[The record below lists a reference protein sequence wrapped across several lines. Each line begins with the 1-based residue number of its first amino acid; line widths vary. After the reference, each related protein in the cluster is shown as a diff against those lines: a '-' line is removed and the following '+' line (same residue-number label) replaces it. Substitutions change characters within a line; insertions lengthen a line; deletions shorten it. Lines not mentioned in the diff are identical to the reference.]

1 MIGNLTYEDVKKFV
15 TDNPNIAAQEFGEK
29 LKQSGLTDAKIC
41 DLFMDILRSGKS
53 SILNDYDTFL
63 KIVELLAK
71 SNIKIDI
78 GDTTSKTVLDYAVV
92 GGQPKVIKVFLD
104 SSKFD
109 QEKKLNALSAAVN
122 GGNVQE
128 FEIFLDYIDHTKILD
143 VLNTAP
149 YNEGNE
155 VMKILLN
162 NKRFTREEKVQDLS
176 DASIDGDLPKVKL
189 LLKYMTGIPE
199 DGIRNLLKIIEEGK
213 LSLRE
218 QLQIDSEFKVD
229 FSNSDHNKYLS
240 SCVII
245 ALLRSALSNT
255 PNLGGNRAESSS
267 SGETA
272 VLNSND
278 VRKWYERIART
289 INSISFEDLQ
299 GDLNKQKTNFQSKC
313 EQGTVLGN
321 ALLEYAIQNEN
332 FNVIKFLLE
341 NRVTVINAISQEDRY
356 YVSKIEGDKSILCS
370 VVSYTDDDAE
380 ILSMLL
386 QSVNAEQL
394 KLDPESELYRLY
406 QQLKDDAFC
415 TAFSKKNSVAAA
427 TLIQNDRAIIVPH
440 GSATNKEQETSH
452 IETNSVSN
460 SNRNVISRPVET
472 VPPVSTSGNNNKNET
487 PISTRADPTV
497 TPNNDKKANGFID
510 AQFSPPHKKETKY
523 KESKE
528 SFYTSLR
535 SDVIGVVITGLFV
548 ATAVI
553 FLSVAGA
560 VICGV
565 VAVLVTIVT
574 GLHVKNSTLQ
584 SYREMKENKVEHVNS
599 NLKNHPI

>member
-1 MIGNLTYEDVKKFV
+1 MVGNLTYEDVKKFV

-63 KIVELLAK
+63 KIAELLAK

-104 SSKFD
+104 SGKFD

-162 NKRFTREEKVQDLS
+162 NKRFTGEEKVQDLS
-176 DASIDGDLPKVKL
+176 NASIDGDLPKVKL

-213 LSLRE
+213 LPLRK
-218 QLQIDSEFKVD
+218 QLQIDFEFKVD

-278 VRKWYERIART
+278 VKKWYARIART

-299 GDLNKQKTNFQSKC
+299 GDLNKQETSFQSKC

-321 ALLEYAIQNEN
+321 ALLERAIQNEN

-415 TAFSKKNSVAAA
+415 IAFSKKNSVAAA

-460 SNRNVISRPVET
+460 SNRNVISRPVAI
-472 VPPVSTSGNNNKNET
+472 VPPVSISGNNNKNET

-523 KESKE
+523 KES
-528 SFYTSLR
+528 FYTSLR

-553 FLSVAGA
+553 VPSVAGA

-574 GLHVKNSTLQ
+574 GLHVKNSTLP
-584 SYREMKENKVEHVNS
+584 SYREMKENKVEPAKLIKSV
-599 NLKNHPI
+599 